1 MAQIILV
8 GTDGSQGADKA
19 IEFAL
24 QHAKNYEMSLEV
36 VHVIEWTPY
45 SFELPEELEIRHKM
59 RESEIK
65 SADEQIIAPILAK
78 YGDQGVE
85 IIGTVRHGDVSEV
98 LCELAQA
105 HEVAHIVLGKK
116 GRSRIQELL
125 HGNVVGRMV
134 QVSPVPISIVP

>member
-8 GTDGSQGADKA
+8 GTDGSEGAERA
-19 IEFAL
+19 IEFGL
-24 QHAKNYEMSLEV
+24 QHAKNYSMALEI
-36 VHVIEWTPY
+36 VHVIEWTPF

-65 SADEQIIAPILAK
+65 MAEEQIIAPILEK

-85 IIGTVRHGDVSEV
+85 VIGIVRHGDVSEV
-98 LCELAQA
+98 LCELAEA
-105 HEVAHIVLGKK
+105 HEVAHIVVGKK

-134 QVSPVPISIVP
+134 QVSRVPISVVP